1 MVDGLADVVQ
11 QTGALGFLDVHA
23 ELGGHHAAQG
33 GNFQRML
40 EHVLREAG
48 TVAELA
54 QKADEF
60 GMDAVHARVERGL
73 FAHFA
78 DLHFKLLLAFVDNIL
93 NAGPDG
99 CARPE

>member
-1 MVDGLADVVQ
+1 MP
-11 QTGALGFLDVHA
+11 HRA
-23 ELGGHHAAQG
+23 ETSSEWQ
-33 GNFQRML
+33 

-93 NAGPDG
+93 NAGRDG

>member
-1 MVDGLADVVQ
+1 
-11 QTGALGFLDVHA
+11 
-23 ELGGHHAAQG
+23 
-33 GNFQRML
+33 ML

-93 NAGPDG
+93 NAGRDG